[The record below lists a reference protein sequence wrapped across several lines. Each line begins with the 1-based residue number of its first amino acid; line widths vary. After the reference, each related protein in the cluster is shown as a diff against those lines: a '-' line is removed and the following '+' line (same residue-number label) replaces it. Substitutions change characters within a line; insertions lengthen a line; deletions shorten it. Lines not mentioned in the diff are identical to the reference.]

1 MSKVK
6 ETLEER
12 GTTYGDFATIAK
24 FTNQLQQTV
33 RDFTPYEK
41 EIPDH
46 MQLAINMIL
55 HKIVRAVNGDST
67 YVDNWVDIAGYATL
81 VADELAKATTKRRY
95 VQKPKKVIVVETPG
109 NTVITPPSLEE
120 MSRYDGAGNTNYG
133 FRG

>member
-12 GTTYGDFATIAK
+12 TATYGDFATIAK

-33 RDFTPYEK
+33 RDFIPYEK
-41 EIPDH
+41 DIPDY
-46 MQLAINMIL
+46 MLLAINMIL

-67 YVDNWVDIAGYATL
+67 HVDNWVDIAGYATL
-81 VADELAKATTKRRY
+81 VSEELTKTTTKRRY
-95 VQKPKKVIVVETPG
+95 VHKPKKAIVVETPG
-109 NTVITPPSLEE
+109 DTVITPPSLEE
-120 MSRYDGAGNTNYG
+120 MSRYEG